1 MGASWV
7 VVCCGAICAA
17 GIGAGSC
24 AGGSGIG
31 SASGSGVTCGS

>member
-1 MGASWV
+1 M
-7 VVCCGAICAA
+7 VVCCGAICAG